1 MNIKVLYF
9 AALRH
14 MVGLREESIALDDGA
29 TVGDLLREVAN
40 SHEALQDKMGRIAA
54 AVNQEYATLDK
65 PLQDGDEVALLPPVA
80 GGKGDDETPTSH
92 RIKVKDTDLSV
103 AEVCELVE
111 VESGGAIVTFTGM
124 VRRQSQGRLVKR
136 LDYEAYAPMAEK
148 EMAQIA
154 SEIEEKWP
162 GSVVAIHHRVGSLVV
177 GQLAVVI
184 AVCTPHRQEAFDGCS
199 YAIERLKE
207 RVPIWKHE
215 FFEDGSHWVGWGP

>member
-1 MNIKVLYF
+1 MDIKVLYF

-14 MVGLREESIALDDGA
+14 RVGLREESIVLDEGA
-29 TVGDLLREVAN
+29 TVGDLLKKVATL
-40 SHEALQDKMGRIAA
+40 HEPLQDKMGRIAT
-54 AVNQEYATLDK
+54 AVNQEYASLDK
-65 PLQDGDEVALLPPVA
+65 PLHDGDVVALLPPVA
-80 GGKGDDETPTSH
+80 GGKADEDSPLSQ

-111 VESGGAIVTFTGM
+111 VESGGAIVTFTGI

-148 EMAQIA
+148 EMARIA
-154 SEIEEKWP
+154 DEIEEEWP